1 VIAESDLNDVRI
13 INPRS
18 KGGFGID
25 AQWHDDFHHALYTV
39 LTGDREGFLIDFGT
53 LRNLAKSIRE
63 GFVYDG
69 KYSRY
74 RRRRHGSSSRMR
86 PGKQF
91 VVCIQNHDQVANT
104 SKGRRISSLV
114 SLEQQKL
121 AATVLLSSP
130 FLPLLFMGQEYG
142 ETAPF
147 LFFTSF
153 QDANLVEAVRQGR
166 RKEFAAYYAA
176 RDFPDP
182 QAEATFEQS
191 KLDWAKL
198 SQPTFARL
206 LSLYRDL
213 FFLRTRHACIGN
225 CRKDLT
231 DVAFDEK
238 ARWLVM
244 TRADFSGERAV
255 LICNFSERAQP
266 IAIRSDRRR
275 WELALWTADP
285 AYGNDSGTA
294 RPPNL
299 IAADDPTTEI
309 SLAGFSAALYLSS
322 AQNEGRTHAG

>member
-1 VIAESDLNDVRI
+1 
-13 INPRS
+13 
-18 KGGFGID
+18 
-25 AQWHDDFHHALYTV
+25 
-39 LTGDREGFLIDFGT
+39 
-53 LRNLAKSIRE
+53 
-63 GFVYDG
+63 
-69 KYSRY
+69 
-74 RRRRHGSSSRMR
+74 MR
-86 PGKQF
+86 PGEQF

-104 SKGRRISSLV
+104 SKGRRIASLV

-176 RDFPDP
+176 TDFPDP

-198 SQPTFARL
+198 SQPTFAKL
-206 LSLYRDL
+206 LRLYRDL
-213 FFLRTRHACIGN
+213 FFLRTGHACIGN

-244 TRADFSGERAV
+244 TRADFSEERAV
-255 LICNFSERAQP
+255 LICNFSEHAQP

-285 AYGNDSGTA
+285 AYGDNSGTA

-309 SLAGFSAALYLSS
+309 SLSGSSAALYLSA
-322 AQNEGRTHAG
+322 AQNEGPTHAGTS